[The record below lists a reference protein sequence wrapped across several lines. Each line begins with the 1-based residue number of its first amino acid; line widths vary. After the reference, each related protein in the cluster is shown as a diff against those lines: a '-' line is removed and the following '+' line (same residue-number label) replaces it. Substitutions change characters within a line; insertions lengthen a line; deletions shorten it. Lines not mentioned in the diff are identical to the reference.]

1 MDGFVT
7 VRIPA
12 GAVVRLSARELL
24 AIERAAG
31 QDRSL
36 GDVSAPAA
44 PDETL
49 EEAVEVPGMVPGWD
63 VPVPARL
70 SAAEKEALK
79 DWAATRG
86 VRPKYVTRQRIR
98 DYVAATGDTALE
110 HLLEEAAPRRDADRL
125 VPHALG
131 ALNEEGGAA

>member
-24 AIERAAG
+24 AIEYAARH
-31 QDRSL
+31 DRSL
-36 GDVSAPAA
+36 DDDIPA
-44 PDETL
+44 PDETS
-49 EEAVEVPGMVPGWD
+49 EARIEVPEAAPGWD
-63 VPVPARL
+63 TSVPARL

-86 VRPKYVTRQRIR
+86 ERPKYVTKQRIR
-98 DYVAATGDTALE
+98 DYVVATGDTTLE
-110 HLLEEAAPRRDADRL
+110 HLLEEAAPRRNADRQG
-125 VPHALG
+125 PHVLG